1 MQKILLVLLPI
12 LLLIACNQKP
22 QNSPKQAVPEVHLT
36 TSIEELP
43 PVFDPEVHIEKYE
56 ALRKRMYERK
66 SQLNSGPSGISQVE
80 IKRQFFHHLVD
91 SIFPYWYGTDW
102 DFNGITETPRTGQI
116 ACGYFV
122 STTLKHMG
130 IKLNRYRL
138 AQKAAY
144 DILKDLSKPRS
155 IKRYTDFDKMIEFL
169 ESNEEDEIFL
179 LGLDYHVGFVVRKDQ
194 GLFFIHSDYFSDEVQ
209 KELMSRS
216 YSARIS
222 EAFYLGNLTANEV
235 LMKKWLKEKS

>member
-1 MQKILLVLLPI
+1 MQKILLAFLPI
-12 LLLIACNQKP
+12 LLLFACNQKQKTAP
-22 QNSPKQAVPEVHLT
+22 SQASQEVHRTATL
-36 TSIEELP
+36 EELLP
-43 PVFDPEVHIEKYE
+43 AFDPEKHIADYE
-56 ALRKRMYERK
+56 ALRKRMYARK
-66 SQLNSGPSGISQVE
+66 SRLNSRTSGISQVE

-102 DFNGITETPRTGQI
+102 DFNGITETPRSGQI

-144 DILKDLSKPRS
+144 DILKDLTKPGS
-155 IKRYTDFDKMIEFL
+155 IKRYTDFDKMIDYL
-169 ESNEEDEIFL
+169 EEKEEDEIFL
-179 LGLDYHVGFVVRKDQ
+179 LGLDFHVGFVVRKDKR
-194 GLFFIHSDYFSDEVQ
+194 LFFIHSDYFSDEVQ

-216 YSARIS
+216 YSARSS
-222 EAFYLGNLTANEV
+222 EAFYLGNLTDNQA
-235 LMKKWLKEKS
+235 LMLKWLKEKS

>member
-1 MQKILLVLLPI
+1 MQKILLALLPI

-22 QNSPKQAVPEVHLT
+22 QNPPKQAETEVHLT
-36 TSIEELP
+36 TAMEELP
-43 PVFDPEVHIEKYE
+43 PVFDPEAHIADYE
-56 ALRKRMYERK
+56 ALRKRMYARK
-66 SQLNSGPSGISQVE
+66 SQLYSRTSGISQAE

-122 STTLKHMG
+122 STTLRHMG
-130 IKLNRYRL
+130 IKFNRYRL

-169 ESNEEDEIFL
+169 ESKEEDEIFL

-216 YSARIS
+216 YSARSS

-235 LMKKWLKEKS
+235 LMMKWLKEKR

>member
-1 MQKILLVLLPI
+1 MQKILLSFIPI
-12 LLLIACNQKP
+12 LLLFSCNQQRQSP
-22 QNSPKQAVPEVHLT
+22 EQDSPPDIHFVAAEADLEPRFDPKQH
-36 TSIEELP
+36 IEE
-43 PVFDPEVHIEKYE
+43 YE
-56 ALRKRMYERK
+56 ALRKRISTRK
-66 SQLNSGPSGISQVE
+66 SRLNKRTSGISQSE
-80 IKRQFFHHLVD
+80 IKQQFFHQLVD

-138 AQKAAY
+138 AQMAAY
-144 DILKDLSKPRS
+144 DILKQLSKPKS
-155 IKRYTDFDKMIEFL
+155 IRRFTDFDKMTEYL
-169 ESNEEDEIFL
+169 EEKEEDEVYL

-194 GLFFIHSDYFSDEVQ
+194 RLFFIHSDYFSDEVQ

-216 YSARIS
+216 YSARSS
-222 EAFYLGNLTANEV
+222 EAFYLGNLTDNQD
-235 LMKKWLKEKS
+235 LMLRWLKEIN